1 MGIRGDG
8 LKRRNF
14 EVFCGDGFTGVYKR
28 QNIKFEYVFD
38 RKTITPQSSCHLKI
52 ISLEYL
58 FLLFHQTN
66 TSIKLLAILL
76 PQNSLVN
83 INHHFGLSPTLHTN

>member
-38 RKTITPQSSCHLKI
+38 RKTITPQSSCHLKKKPYEWLRS
-52 ISLEYL
+52 SLKG
-58 FLLFHQTN
+58 
-66 TSIKLLAILL
+66 SI
-76 PQNSLVN
+76 PT
-83 INHHFGLSPTLHTN
+83 FPTLLGMPMQGP

>member
-38 RKTITPQSSCHLKI
+38 RKTITPQSSCHLK
-52 ISLEYL
+52 
-58 FLLFHQTN
+58 
-66 TSIKLLAILL
+66 KK
-76 PQNSLVN
+76 
-83 INHHFGLSPTLHTN
+83 TLRMAQVEFKRFDPYIPYAPRNAHARALRRGMEGWEWGYGE